1 MKIVCGRCSAEVEL
15 PRNGES
21 TQVRC
26 PSCEAVFVLPSL
38 ADGEE
43 LVRPDT
49 FPGYRV
55 VALVGHGGMG
65 AVYRAIQ
72 LSMDRE
78 VAIKVLLRKYAK
90 VPRFVARFTREAEAL
105 AALSHPNIVG
115 VIDRGC
121 VGDRYYFVMEY
132 VHGRTLRYLIRN
144 GQVTVRS
151 AVEMAIQICRALEAA
166 HAAGVVHRDI
176 KPGNILTQ
184 EEGGLVKVADFGIAH
199 MVEEE
204 PTDERP
210 RRSRLGTAKYMAPE
224 QRGTG
229 EAVDARAD
237 IYGLGVTLHEMLTGE
252 LPSGSPPSAANRLV
266 PKELDAIVERA
277 TRPDRAERFQSAA
290 EMRQAL
296 EAALQAVKR
305 EETSA
310 TEVLSS
316 ALAEQIA
323 CPVCHQ
329 TVSAAEWACPACH
342 TTLSEPCYRP
352 GCEGVNRAGAEVC
365 SRCGGHLRI
374 LERQRRAELE
384 ELLER
389 AEAEVASGEL
399 IRAGR
404 LLEEIEADHHA
415 AFADL
420 HARAKELVR
429 RLLVAR
435 PVSPLRSFAWGLAAL
450 VAVGLVALAAW
461 RLAKAL
467 APPPA
472 PQGDPR
478 PTTTEL
484 VTTRVSVSTVVPPR
498 PPRAVVTPR
507 EALRG
512 YLLAVTDPAWASRAP
527 GLRLAAACDAAQ
539 LIAPGKGEAQAQAAV
554 ALAKSLA
561 ELDRAVAPE
570 PEALRVCTAAA
581 LDVLIDVLARELARQ
596 RAAARVRAIAAE
608 YAVAARAA
616 SDPGRRV
623 DLAASALHDL
633 LVEGERQGNA
643 APDLPG
649 RLLLLEASLDAVAER
664 RVRPGAERVV
674 RAGDLLL
681 RHLRR
686 DAASAAFPEI
696 LQDADGKLARAE
708 HSQEPL
714 VRVAL
719 ALEAIVE
726 ALAARAVARGAE

>member
-21 TQVRC
+21 PQVRC

-78 VAIKVLLRKYAK
+78 VAIKVLLRKYAT

-105 AALSHPNIVG
+105 AALSHPNIVA

-151 AVEMAIQICRALEAA
+151 AVELAIQICRALEAA

-184 EEGGLVKVADFGIAH
+184 DDGGVVKVADFGIAH

-204 PTDERP
+204 PAGERQ

-229 EAVDARAD
+229 ETVDARAD

-252 LPSGSPPSAANRLV
+252 LPVGSPPSALNRLV
-266 PKELDAIVERA
+266 PKELDAVVERA
-277 TRPDRAERFQSAA
+277 TRPDRAQRYQSAA

-310 TEVLSS
+310 TEVLATS
-316 ALAEQIA
+316 LAEQVT

-329 TVSAAEWACPACH
+329 SVSAAEWACPACR
-342 TTLSEPCYRP
+342 TTLCEPCYRP
-352 GCEGVNRAGAEVC
+352 GCEGVNRTGAELC

-384 ELLER
+384 DLLEQ
-389 AEAEVASGEL
+389 AEARVASGDL
-399 IRAGR
+399 LGAGR
-404 LLEEIEADHHA
+404 LLEEVEADHHA

-420 HARAKELVR
+420 HARANELVR

-435 PVSPLRSFAWGLAAL
+435 PVSPLRRLAVGLAAAA
-450 VAVGLVALAAW
+450 AVGLVALGAW
-461 RLAKAL
+461 RLAKL
-467 APPPA
+467 LPPKT
-472 PQGDPR
+472 PQDDPR
-478 PTTTEL
+478 PATPEPIATPAPASTK
-484 VTTRVSVSTVVPPR
+484 VQTRPVRTVP
-498 PPRAVVTPR
+498 TPR

-512 YLLAVTDPAWASRAP
+512 YLLAVSDAAWASLAP
-527 GLRLAAACDAAQ
+527 ELRLAAACEAAQ
-539 LIAPGKGEAQAQAAV
+539 CVVASKGEAQAQAAATLV
-554 ALAKSLA
+554 RTLA
-561 ELDRAVAPE
+561 ELGLEATPE
-570 PEALRVCTAAA
+570 PDTVRARAAAA
-581 LDVLIDVLARELARQ
+581 LDALCDALARELARQ
-596 RAAARVRAIAAE
+596 RGAGRVRAVVAQ
-608 YAVAARAA
+608 YAVAVRGAA
-616 SDPGRRV
+616 DAGRKL
-623 DLAASALHDL
+623 DLAATALYDL
-633 LVEGERQGNA
+633 LVEGERQSNA
-643 APDLPG
+643 APDLPV
-649 RLLLLEASLDAVAER
+649 RLLLLDASLEGATER
-664 RVRPGAERVV
+664 RSHPAVDRVI
-674 RAGDLLL
+674 RAGGLLL

-686 DAASAAFPEI
+686 DAGPAAFPEFV
-696 LQDADGKLARAE
+696 QDAAGKLARAE
-708 HSQEPL
+708 QLQDPL
-714 VRVAL
+714 ARL
-719 ALEAIVE
+719 ALGLEGIAE
-726 ALAARAVARGAE
+726 ALAARAVARGAD